1 MSAATV
7 LTSAMS
13 EMPALSG
20 SGGSLASL
28 IRYIA
33 PILGWSI
40 EFDNSTDI
48 IVIKPQSYGGGQ
60 ALFYRIDDRA
70 ARGGAAPRVAEV
82 RAYESMSDIN
92 TGAGLVGPGYIHK
105 SYYANTTG
113 YLYTIAGDQYGFFL
127 NSNLYKSAFETT
139 PTALSYRGFLNR
151 LRDTDAPVCA
161 VFGDSADGVSLGSF
175 MVYQAPP
182 ATTGKAGLFVHKSKE
197 VVLNTKVALRSGGVF
212 EIEGHGIGAVNL
224 GTSFTVYKPLPED
237 EVIAAPIYVNNGS
250 AYSIQYVLPA
260 VSLQSKLSTGYNATL
275 LGFNGLSINQGYDV
289 GKLAVPLDGSFRP

>member
-13 EMPALSG
+13 GMPVLSG
-20 SGGSLASL
+20 TGGSLAAL
-28 IRYIA
+28 IRHIA

-82 RAYESMSDIN
+82 RAYESMIDIN
-92 TGAGLVGPGYIHK
+92 TGAGLVGPVPVHK
-105 SYYANTTG
+105 SYDANTTG
-113 YLYTIAGDQYGFFL
+113 YPYTIAGDQYGFFL
-127 NSNLYKSAFETT
+127 NSNLYKAAFEEA
-139 PTALSYRGFLNR
+139 PTALSYIGFLNR

-161 VFGDSADGVSLGSF
+161 VFGDSADGVSSGSF

-182 ATTGKAGLFVHKSKE
+182 ITTGKAGLFVHRSRE
-197 VVLNTKVALRSGGVF
+197 GVLNTQVALRSGGVF
-212 EIEGHGIGAVNL
+212 EIDGHGIGTERSN
-224 GTSFTVYKPLPED
+224 TSFFEYKQLPED

-260 VSLQSKLSTGYNATL
+260 AALQSKLSTGYNATFY
-275 LGFNGLSINQGYDV
+275 GFNGVSISTGYDV